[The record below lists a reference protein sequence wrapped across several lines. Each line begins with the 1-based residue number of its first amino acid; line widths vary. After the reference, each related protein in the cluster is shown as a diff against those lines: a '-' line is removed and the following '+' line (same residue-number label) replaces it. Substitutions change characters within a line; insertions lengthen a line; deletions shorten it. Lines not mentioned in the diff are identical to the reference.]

1 MKIQQKTGR
10 TYHLDKYCLF
20 SLYEKRSWLLRIVC
34 ENIYL
39 ECETVLCNA
48 VSGVVAADQIDGSAF
63 NVFLRT
69 FNFIL

>member
-10 TYHLDKYCLF
+10 TYHLDKSCLF
-20 SLYEKRSWLLRIVC
+20 SLYETRSWLLRIVC
-34 ENIYL
+34 EKIYL
-39 ECETVLCNA
+39 ECETVLCNVA
-48 VSGVVAADQIDGSAF
+48 SGVVAADQIDGSAF

>member
-10 TYHLDKYCLF
+10 TYHLDKSCLF
-20 SLYEKRSWLLRIVC
+20 SLYEKISCLLWIVC

-48 VSGVVAADQIDGSAF
+48 ASGVVAANQTDGSAF